1 MGKII
6 DKSNDPAGSSVAVKT
21 VLEAIRFFNM
31 LENGDS
37 ILISISG
44 GPDSTFLTH
53 ILYDLRDEFNLT
65 LYGYC
70 LDHITRGGRSA
81 LDAAFVKKLC
91 RKLDI
96 RLFSEKIDARKW
108 CSASKLSFQAG
119 ARKLRKG
126 RLEEISS
133 KYNIIKIA
141 VGHNS
146 DDNIETFL
154 MRLIRGAGARGLSGI
169 KPVNG
174 KIIRPLITTS
184 RSDIMQYL
192 EDYGIQYCVD
202 HTNLESVYF
211 RNRVR
216 NKLVPFISE
225 NFFKNFRSSILRS
238 IEILRDEDTFL
249 RKYTSNLLEDIARF
263 SKSRDDKKIIYIKIP
278 IEPILSSSV
287 AIRRRL
293 VSSAME
299 RILGHL
305 EDISFKN
312 ISDVLT
318 LIVVE
323 SGGESKWLQ
332 PIRSLRVLRINGFIH
347 MIDLDHIQEL
357 PREIKSYAFK
367 NQQTGD
373 TKTGISEIKTVAKDG
388 PVPSGGTGSARGR
401 SLRILQGG
409 DLEVKIGREIEL
421 KQFSMIVKSEL
432 MNLDSG
438 MDYKKAR
445 KSQAFI
451 DYDMVK
457 LPVGVRS
464 WKDGDRFYPLGAGGS
479 KKLQDFFV
487 DSKIAVNKRANIP
500 VFYDREKIIWV
511 GNMRIDQRVKITG
524 KTLRILRLEL
534 FEK

>member
-1 MGKII
+1 M
-6 DKSNDPAGSSVAVKT
+6 AEKT
-21 VLEAIRFFNM
+21 VLEAIKFFKM

-65 LYGYC
+65 LYGFC
-70 LDHITRGGRSA
+70 LDHVTRGGRST
-81 LDAAFVKKLC
+81 LDAAFVKRMC

-96 RLFSEKIDARKW
+96 RLFSEKIDAKKW
-108 CSASKLSFQAG
+108 CSTSKLSFQAG
-119 ARKLRKG
+119 ARELRAS

-133 KYNIIKIA
+133 KYNITKIA

-169 KPVNG
+169 KPVSG
-174 KIIRPLITTS
+174 KVIRPLITTS
-184 RSDIMQYL
+184 RADIMQYL
-192 EDYGIQYCVD
+192 EDHGTRYCVD
-202 HTNLESVYF
+202 HTNLEDVYF

-216 NKLVPFISE
+216 NKLIPFISE
-225 NFFKNFRSSILRS
+225 NFFKNFRSSVLRS

-249 RKYTSNLLEDIARF
+249 RKYTANLLEDIARF
-263 SKSRDDKKIIYIKIP
+263 SRSRDGKNIIYIKIP

-293 VSSAME
+293 ISSAME

-312 ISDVLT
+312 IYDVLA
-318 LIVVE
+318 LLPVE
-323 SGGESKWLQ
+323 RGGENKWLQ

-347 MIDLDHIQEL
+347 MIDLDHLHEL
-357 PREIKSYAFK
+357 PREIRNHIFEGHGTEDKKISNSK
-367 NQQTGD
+367 IK
-373 TKTGISEIKTVAKDG
+373 TKTMGGTFPLK
-388 PVPSGGTGSARGR
+388 GTGSPEGCN
-401 SLRILQGG
+401 LKVLQGG
-409 DLEVKIGREIEL
+409 DLEIKIGGEAEL
-421 KQFSMIVKSEL
+421 IQFSMMLKSEL
-432 MNLDSG
+432 VDADPG
-438 MDYKKAR
+438 MDYKKALS
-445 KSQAFI
+445 SQAFI
-451 DYDMVK
+451 DYDRVK
-457 LPVGVRS
+457 PPVRVRS
-464 WKDGDRFYPLGAGGS
+464 WNDGDRFYPLGAGGS
-479 KKLQDFFV
+479 KKLQDLFM
-487 DSKIAVNKRANIP
+487 DSKIPVNKRANIP

-511 GNMRIDQRVKITG
+511 GNLRIDQRVRVTG
-524 KTLRILRLEL
+524 KTCRILRLEL